1 MGVTEFR
8 IYVFSDAV
16 LKPRILQGACDLFRE
31 AREGDAVVDQK
42 SLQDPFEVSR
52 DDRERSKSSET
63 DSPLRKAVDMFRALG
78 VYTKDFEPKLL
89 GESQNYFLAWGQQ
102 NSPRSLAEYVEGS
115 QKLIDLEVQ
124 RCELFG
130 LGATTRRTLET
141 YLEDIL
147 VELRQGKLIEISE
160 VSVLLEK
167 NAVDVL
173 RQLYSLLQRK
183 CLGEK
188 LKPAFEAYIIKQ
200 GSNIVF
206 DEKREHEMVIRLL
219 QFKKQLDHVLQNSFK
234 LHEGLGHAL
243 REAFEVFI
251 NKSKRSNMTWG
262 TDNPKPGE
270 MIAKY
275 VDVILRGGVKAIP
288 SNDSVK
294 VDKERNEGDVN
305 VSSDDEDSE
314 IAKQLDHVLALFRFV
329 HGKAVFEAF
338 YKKDLARRLLLQRS
352 ASADAEKSMLT
363 RLRSGR
369 SDGTDNVVLMLIVVQ
384 NAAPALLI
392 TWSKCSRTLIWHE
405 KIS

>member
-1 MGVTEFR
+1 MGVAEFCAF
-8 IYVFSDAV
+8 VFSDAV
-16 LKPRILQGACDLFRE
+16 LKPRILRGACDLLRE
-31 AREGDAVVDQK
+31 AREGDAVFELK
-42 SLQDPFEVSR
+42 SLHDSVELSR
-52 DDRERSKSSET
+52 DDGERPKSSET
-63 DSPLRKAVDMFRALG
+63 DNPLRKAVDMFLALG
-78 VYTKDFEPKLL
+78 VYSNDFEPKLL
-89 GESQNYFLAWGQQ
+89 GESQKYFLAWAQQ
-102 NSPRSLAEYVEGS
+102 NSSRSLAEYVEGC

-124 RCELFG
+124 RCELFDIG
-130 LGATTRRTLET
+130 DTTRRTLET

-147 VELRQGKLIEISE
+147 VELRQEKLLEISE
-160 VSVLLEK
+160 VSSLLGK
-167 NAVDVL
+167 NLVDVL

-200 GSNIVF
+200 GSSIVF

-219 QFKKQLDHVLQNSFK
+219 QFKKQLDHVLQHSFSM
-234 LHEGLGHAL
+234 HEGLGHTL
-243 REAFEVFI
+243 REAFEIFI

-288 SNDSVK
+288 KNDSIKVK
-294 VDKERNEGDVN
+294 KERNEEDVN

-369 SDGTDNVVLMLIVVQ
+369 LEGTDNLVLMLIVV
-384 NAAPALLI
+384 
-392 TWSKCSRTLIWHE
+392 
-405 KIS
+405 

>member
-1 MGVTEFR
+1 MGVAEFR
-8 IYVFSDAV
+8 MHVFSDAV
-16 LKPRILQGACDLFRE
+16 LKPRILQGACDLLRE
-31 AREGDAVVDQK
+31 VREGDAVVEQK
-42 SLQDPFEVSR
+42 SPQDSFEVSR
-52 DDRERSKSSET
+52 DDGERSKRSEA

-89 GESQNYFLAWGQQ
+89 GDSQKYFLAWGQQ
-102 NSPRSLAEYVEGS
+102 NNTRSLAEYVEGC

-147 VELRQGKLIEISE
+147 VELRQEKLFEISE
-160 VSVLLEK
+160 VSGLLEK

-173 RQLYSLLQRK
+173 KQLYSLLERK

-188 LKPAFEAYIIKQ
+188 LRPAFEAYIIKQ

-219 QFKKQLDHVLQNSFK
+219 QFKNQLDHVLQNPFRM
-234 LHEGLGHAL
+234 HEGLGHTL

-288 SNDSVK
+288 NNNSIIVN
-294 VDKERNEGDVN
+294 KERNEEDVN
-305 VSSDDEDSE
+305 ASSDDEDSE

-369 SDGTDNVVLMLIVVQ
+369 LDGTDNVVTMLIAV
-384 NAAPALLI
+384 
-392 TWSKCSRTLIWHE
+392 
-405 KIS
+405 

>member
-1 MGVTEFR
+1 MTEFR
-8 IYVFSDAV
+8 TYVFSDAV
-16 LKPRILQGACDLFRE
+16 LKPRILQGACDLLRE
-31 AREGDAVVDQK
+31 AREGEAVVEHK
-42 SLQDPFEVSR
+42 SLPDQFEVPR
-52 DDRERSKSSET
+52 DDRERSKSSRT
-63 DSPLRKAVDMFRALG
+63 DSPLREAVGMFRALG
-78 VYTKDFEPKLL
+78 VYTKEFEPKLL
-89 GESQNYFLAWGQQ
+89 GESQKYFLAWGQQ
-102 NSPRSLAEYVEGS
+102 NSTKNLAGYVEEC

-124 RCELFG
+124 RCELFD

-147 VELRQGKLIEISE
+147 VELRQGKLFEISE
-160 VSVLLEK
+160 VSILLEN

-188 LKPAFEAYIIKQ
+188 LKPAFEAYIINQ

-219 QFKKQLDHVLQNSFK
+219 QFKKQLEHVLQNSFK
-234 LHEGLGHAL
+234 MHEGLGHAL

-251 NKSKRSNMTWG
+251 NKCKRNMAWG

-288 SNDSVK
+288 SNDSIKVK
-294 VDKERNEGDVN
+294 KERNEEDVN

-363 RLRSGR
+363 RLKSGWLF
-369 SDGTDNVVLMLIVVQ
+369 GTDDVVPMLI
-384 NAAPALLI
+384 I
-392 TWSKCSRTLIWHE
+392 F
-405 KIS
+405 

>member
-1 MGVTEFR
+1 MGVNEFR
-8 IYVFSDAV
+8 TYVFSDAM
-16 LKPRILQGACDLFRE
+16 LKPRILQGACDLLRE
-31 AREGDAVVDQK
+31 AREGDASVEEK
-42 SLQDPFEVSR
+42 SLQDPFKVSR

-63 DSPLRKAVDMFRALG
+63 DNPLREAVDMFRALG

-89 GESQNYFLAWGQQ
+89 GESQKYFLAWGQQ
-102 NSPRSLAEYVEGS
+102 NSTRNLAEYVEGC

-124 RCELFG
+124 RCELFD

-147 VELRQGKLIEISE
+147 VELRQGKLFEISE
-160 VSVLLEK
+160 VSNLLEK

-234 LHEGLGHAL
+234 MHEGLGHAL

-251 NKSKRSNMTWG
+251 NKSKKNMAWG

-288 SNDSVK
+288 SNDSIIVK
-294 VDKERNEGDVN
+294 KERNEEGVN

-363 RLRSGR
+363 RLKSGR
-369 SDGTDNVVLMLIVVQ
+369 LYGTEDVV
-384 NAAPALLI
+384 P
-392 TWSKCSRTLIWHE
+392 TLIMV
-405 KIS
+405 